1 LILNSVISFIPF
13 CFTVMFPK
21 GVQAMSRRKLGF
33 TLVELLV
40 VIAIIGILVALL
52 LPAIQAARE
61 AARRTE
67 CNNNL
72 KQIGTAMHNHHDVYK
87 IFPSGGRHWIEM
99 PSFTNDA
106 PDCGGAPEI
115 APYQGAGF
123 LYQILPFIEEVAVHE
138 GSGKTGIQRAR
149 DPMQHAIDAYFCPSR
164 RAPEKPE
171 SVPPQ
176 RYYKRQW
183 HAHSRTSIP
192 TGKNDY
198 AGCCANGN
206 WWALRSLPQ
215 FGNNNDVR
223 AAGFEDW
230 PGHEGV
236 IIQTDARHPDPNRRH
251 KRTVNIAKIL
261 DGTSNTLAVSEKRY
275 ALRHLGG
282 NPGYD
287 NEGYTSGW
295 DWDMVRRGDWIPLP
309 DRKDGGNPG
318 SHFGSSHPGGI
329 NAAFADGS
337 VQFIPYDIDL
347 EVFARMCH
355 RGDGG
360 SFTMP

>member
-1 LILNSVISFIPF
+1 
-13 CFTVMFPK
+13 
-21 GVQAMSRRKLGF
+21 MSRRKLGF

-87 IFPSGGRHWIEM
+87 IFPSGGRHWREY
-99 PSFTNDA
+99 PSFTNDF
-106 PDCGGAPEI
+106 PDCGGSPEI

-138 GSGKTGIQRAR
+138 GSGKTGIARAR
-149 DPMQHAIDAYFCPSR
+149 DPMQHAIDAYYCPSR
-164 RAPEKPE
+164 RAPETPTQN
-171 SVPPQ
+171 PPQ
-176 RYYKRQW
+176 RDYKRQYRGQ
-183 HAHSRTSIP
+183 AGGGTP
-192 TGKNDY
+192 TAKNDY

-206 WWALRSLPQ
+206 WWALTSLPQ
-215 FGNNNDVR
+215 FSNNNQVR
-223 AAGFEDW
+223 DAGFVDW
-230 PGHEGV
+230 PGYESV
-236 IIQTDARHPDPNRRH
+236 IIQTDGHASNPN
-251 KRTVNIAKIL
+251 KRTVNMAKIL
-261 DGTSNTLAVSEKRY
+261 DGTSNTLVVSEKRY
-275 ALRHLGG
+275 ALGHVGS

-295 DWDMVRRGDWIPLP
+295 DWDMIRRGDWIPMP
-309 DRKDGGNPG
+309 DRKDRGDPG
-318 SHFGSSHPGGI
+318 SRFGSSHPAGI
-329 NAAFADGS
+329 NAAFADAS

-360 SFTMP
+360 TFTMP

>member
-1 LILNSVISFIPF
+1 
-13 CFTVMFPK
+13 
-21 GVQAMSRRKLGF
+21 MSRRKLGF

-87 IFPSGGRHWIEM
+87 IFPSGGRHWAEY
-99 PSFTNDA
+99 PSFTNDF

-115 APYQGAGF
+115 APMQGAGPF
-123 LYQILPFIEEVAVHE
+123 YQILPFIEEVAVHE
-138 GSGKTGIQRAR
+138 GSGKVGIARAR
-149 DPMQHAIDAYFCPSR
+149 DPMQHAIDTYFCPSR
-164 RAPEKPE
+164 RAPEANTLN
-171 SVPPQ
+171 PPQ
-176 RYYKRQW
+176 RQYKRINRGQ
-183 HAHSRTSIP
+183 AGGGTRN
-192 TGKNDY
+192 GKLDY
-198 AGCCANGN
+198 AVCCNNGN
-206 WWALRSLPQ
+206 WWALKSMRKFS
-215 FGNNNDVR
+215 NNNQIR
-223 AAGFEDW
+223 AAGFHDW
-230 PGHEGV
+230 PGYESV

-251 KRTVNIAKIL
+251 KRTVSFAKIL
-261 DGTSNTLAVSEKRY
+261 DGTSNTLVVSEKRY
-275 ALRHLGG
+275 SLGHIG
-282 NPGYD
+282 GSPGYD

-309 DRKDGGNPG
+309 DRKDTGNPYA
-318 SHFGSSHPGGI
+318 HFGSSHPGGI
-329 NAAFADGS
+329 NAAFADAS
-337 VQFIPYDIDL
+337 VQFIPFDIDL